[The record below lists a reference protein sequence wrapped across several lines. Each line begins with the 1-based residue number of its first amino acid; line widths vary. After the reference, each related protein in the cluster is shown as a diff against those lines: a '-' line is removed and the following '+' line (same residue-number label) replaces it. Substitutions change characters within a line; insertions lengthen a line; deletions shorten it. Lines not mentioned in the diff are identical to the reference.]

1 LKNINVSI
9 LDSKIEDNFFVS
21 TKSNVIK
28 NDSKDFSNC
37 LKQIQND
44 IQDSHKL
51 KNETIQNCKIKKLF
65 LAKL

>member
-1 LKNINVSI
+1 MKNINVSI

-51 KNETIQNCKIKKLF
+51 KNEAIQNCKIKKLF